1 MKKLIFVLPFIFTTI
16 FLNAQ
21 TTLEEIIGDMKLPH
35 EGLPHGVPAS
45 YNWQAKPRP
54 GAVEPPSGWT
64 AAIAWGQVYEWAGGN
79 NATNTRIQIKD
90 LALYYLS
97 KKDNK
102 WHLLQSNIRVSGANY
117 REDFAGDVNK
127 PADIRVE
134 SDGSISTTCGGGYN
148 FHFWPSS
155 GRSKFPANEVAGC
168 FVTVKARLIVG
179 DKTKPDDRDKAKYLM
194 SVGGD
199 WWQSL
204 TAPWDNFKTNA
215 DMGIGRF
222 RFITNEWKSFNM
234 YSVPADTIRN
244 NPPPFTALTT
254 GINDFK
260 ETGKIDLKIL
270 PENNLFNIQF
280 SLAKNDNIQLS
291 LFDLTGRMIETIVHS
306 NANKGLNSLFINKP
320 QVPGIYIVKLYAENQ
335 SVSGK
340 IYVR

>member
-1 MKKLIFVLPFIFTTI
+1 MKKTLIVLPFLLITI

-35 EGLPHGVPAS
+35 EGLPHGIPAS

-54 GAVEPPSGWT
+54 GAVEPPAGWT

-79 NATNTRIQIKD
+79 TATNTRIQIKD

-102 WHLLQSNIRVSGANY
+102 WHLLQSSFRVEGANY
-117 REDFAGDVNK
+117 REDFVDDVNK

-148 FHFWPSS
+148 FHFWPST

-179 DKTKPDDRDKAKYLM
+179 DKTKPDDRNKAKYLM

-204 TAPWDNFKTNA
+204 TAPWDQFKTNA

-222 RFITNEWKSFNM
+222 RFISNEWKSFNM

-244 NPPPFTALTT
+244 NPPPFTSVTT
-254 GINDFK
+254 GFYDVK
-260 ETGKIDLKIL
+260 ESRQPDLKVS
-270 PENNLFNIQF
+270 PEKDHFNIQF
-280 SLAKNDNIQLS
+280 TLVKKENIQLL
-291 LFDLTGRMIETIVHS
+291 LFDLTGRVIEIIDHNS
-306 NANKGLNSLFINKP
+306 ANAGLNSLVMNKP
-320 QVPGIYIVKLYAENQ
+320 QETGIYIVKLFAENQ
-335 SVSGK
+335 TASRKV
-340 IYVR
+340 YVR